1 MIKSAKKLAE
11 LGKALSSG
19 SHHDIEK
26 TVTSLR
32 NSESFEG
39 ALKMLAL
46 FYDKT
51 EDEGLKL
58 LISDFF
64 NDMKEL
70 TSRPEVMDALTG
82 EISQATKEMLA
93 ASCWQ
98 SGLDYSEHAVALTRI
113 YVEGDYATSLECFT
127 VLETCA
133 DMISDADM
141 AQIIRLLEEAAEMQD
156 DAKKHLTGELI
167 TVLKEA

>member
-11 LGKALSSG
+11 LGKMLSTG
-19 SHHDIEK
+19 SRHDIEK
-26 TVTSLR
+26 TIISLR
-32 NSESFEG
+32 NSEPFEG
-39 ALKMLAL
+39 ALKMLAR

-58 LISDFF
+58 LISGFF
-64 NDMKEL
+64 NDMKES
-70 TSRPEVMDALTG
+70 TSCPEVMDALAG
-82 EISQATKEMLA
+82 AENQATKAMLA

-98 SGLDYSEHAVALTRI
+98 SGLDYTEHAVTLTRV
-113 YVEGDYATSLECFT
+113 YSEGDYTTSLECFT

-133 DMISDADM
+133 EMISDADRVN
-141 AQIIRLLEEAAEMQD
+141 IISLLEKETEIQD

-167 TVLKEA
+167 SVMKAG